1 MKKVL
6 LRTEA
11 CGWLQKLRELINCMT
26 ILVDCQNK
34 VISLDMRV
42 ID

>member
-6 LRTEA
+6 LRAET
-11 CGWLQKLRELINCMT
+11 CGWLQKFRELINCMK

-34 VISLDMRV
+34 VITLDISV